1 MSNEN
6 LPDEKRSLHDFNDS
20 VVTADDIDD
29 SNVKF
34 LNGKQDLDD
43 ECVVEVGSDVSFT
56 GLGKDELMKY
66 ANDPFWVRTR
76 MILFVMFWLGWFA
89 MLVAAVLIIVVAPK
103 CPERPNMM
111 WYQTDVVYQ
120 INTKSFK
127 DNNKEGADG
136 AGTGDLGGNC
146 YNLLSMK

>member
-6 LPDEKRSLHDFNDS
+6 LNHPVEKPMLNDEFNEAIG
-20 VVTADDIDD
+20 ADD
-29 SNVKF
+29 STVKF
-34 LNGKQDLDD
+34 LNGKRDLDE
-43 ECVVEVGSDVSFT
+43 ECVVEVGSEVSFT

-76 MILFVMFWLGWFA
+76 MILFVLFWLGWFA

-103 CPERPNMM
+103 CPERPTMM

-127 DNNKEGADG
+127 DNDKQGADG

-146 YNLLSMK
+146 SNLFL